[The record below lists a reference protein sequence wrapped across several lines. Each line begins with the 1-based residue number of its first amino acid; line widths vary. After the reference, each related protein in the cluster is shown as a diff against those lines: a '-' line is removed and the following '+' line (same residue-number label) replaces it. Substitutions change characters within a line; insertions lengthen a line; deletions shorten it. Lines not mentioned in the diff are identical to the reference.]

1 MEKAHQREL
10 RDAEHA
16 VERERMAH
24 TERLERWIDDREG

>member
-10 RDAEHA
+10 RAAEHA